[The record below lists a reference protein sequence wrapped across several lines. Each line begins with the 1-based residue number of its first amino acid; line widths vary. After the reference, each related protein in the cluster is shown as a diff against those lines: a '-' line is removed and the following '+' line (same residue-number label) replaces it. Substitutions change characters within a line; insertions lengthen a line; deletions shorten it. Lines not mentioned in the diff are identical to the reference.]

1 MLSMCILKLDWYLK
15 HGHFTNKLLNVKEN
29 EHTDL

>member
-1 MLSMCILKLDWYLK
+1 MLSMCSLKLDWYLK
-15 HGHFTNKLLNVKEN
+15 HGDFTNKLLNGKEN